1 MPLLGSN
8 PTREMNSI
16 IIPRGTNAATCRS
29 CPATIYFVENPKTGK
44 KNPVAVDTKTMI
56 GAQAPT
62 ATVEGKGYS
71 HFIDCP
77 GRDNHR
83 RTK

>member
-1 MPLLGSN
+1 MQ
-8 PTREMNSI
+8 TV

-29 CPATIYFVENPKTGK
+29 CPATIYFVENPATGK
-44 KNPVAVDTKTMI
+44 KNPIAVDKRTLHD
-56 GAQAPT
+56 AQAPT

-77 GRDNHR
+77 GRDAHR
-83 RTK
+83 RRK